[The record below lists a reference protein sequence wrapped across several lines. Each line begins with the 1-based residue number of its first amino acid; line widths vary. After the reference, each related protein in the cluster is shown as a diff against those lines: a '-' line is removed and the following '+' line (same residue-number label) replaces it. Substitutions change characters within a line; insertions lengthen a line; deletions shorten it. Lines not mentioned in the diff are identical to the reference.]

1 MHINRVALIL
11 LVCILATGCQSKIKL
26 LDVNSKE
33 DISMEISLPER
44 GKLLGEDLVVVEEDV
59 NSSKI
64 NSLYAGILVDTKE
77 QKLLVSKNAY
87 ERVYPAS
94 ITMLATALTILENM
108 DLDKEITVSKKS
120 LKDLLG
126 ASTVGL
132 KVGDKVTVE
141 QLLYGMILSSG
152 IDAANTL
159 AIECSGSIKAFAK
172 LMNQTVAKIGCVDT
186 HFTNP
191 GGITDINHYTTVY
204 DLYILMNHLMQDDE
218 FMQIVKHKSFNAIYK
233 QKKGSVN
240 KQTYTSTISYLN
252 GDRKVPSGV
261 TVLGG
266 KTGTT
271 ASAGCCLSLFL
282 QDDKGKN
289 YIAIGMKAADKD
301 TLYSQMEILIQK
313 ILN

>member
-1 MHINRVALIL
+1 MHINRIALIL
-11 LVCILATGCQSKIKL
+11 LVCILFTGCQSKIKL

-33 DISMEISLPER
+33 NISMEISSPER
-44 GKLLGEDLVVVEEDV
+44 GKLLGEDLVVVQEDV
-59 NSSKI
+59 NASEI
-64 NSLYAGILVDTKE
+64 NSLYAGILVNTKE
-77 QKLLVSKNAY
+77 QKLLISKNAY

-120 LKDLLG
+120 LKDLSG

-132 KVGDKVTVE
+132 KVGDKLTVE

-186 HFTNP
+186 YFTNP
-191 GGITDINHYTTVY
+191 GGITDVNHYTTVY
-204 DLYILMNHLMQDDE
+204 DLYILMNHLMQNYE
-218 FMQIVKHKSFNAIYK
+218 FMQMMGHKSFNAIYK

-252 GDRKVPSGV
+252 GDRKVPSTV

-271 ASAGCCLSLFL
+271 ASAGCCLALFL
-282 QDDKGKN
+282 QDTKGKN

>member
-1 MHINRVALIL
+1 MHINKIALIL
-11 LVCILATGCQSKIKL
+11 LVCTLFTGCQSKIKL
-26 LDVNSKE
+26 LDINSKE
-33 DISMEISLPER
+33 NISMEISSSKK
-44 GKLLGEDLVVVEEDV
+44 GKLLGEDLAVVEEDI
-59 NSSKI
+59 NSSEI
-64 NSLYAGILVDTKE
+64 NSLYAGILVNTKE
-77 QKLLVSKNAY
+77 QKLLISKNAY

-120 LKDLLG
+120 LKDLSG

-132 KVGDKVTVE
+132 KVGDKLTVE

-204 DLYILMNHLMQDDE
+204 DLYILMNHLMQNDE
-218 FMQIVKHKSFNAIYK
+218 FMQMMGHKSFNAIYK

-240 KQTYTSTISYLN
+240 KQTYISTISYLN
-252 GDRKVPSGV
+252 GDRKVPSEV

-271 ASAGCCLSLFL
+271 ASAGCCLALFL
-282 QDDKGKN
+282 QDAKGKN